1 MSKHWKPGGQTA
13 LVRPSRIRREPARVP
28 GSRIRRAPPPPPE
41 KKVEPPS
48 EEREIIG
55 GIAGVTLLAAAIAA
69 VTVGIS
75 AATILRSDPSAA
87 ARAARFGQCY
97 NAPGPNCVVDGDTIQ
112 FAGQQLQ
119 IAGISAPMI
128 NGARCDNE
136 RQSGIKAAVRLA
148 DLLNRGKVAT
158 AGEVRDSDGQTRTKV
173 EVDGLD
179 VGVAMVNAG
188 VARSS
193 ADGPGSWCG

>member
-13 LVRPSRIRREPARVP
+13 LVRPSRIRRDPVRVP
-28 GSRIRRAPPPPPE
+28 GSRIRREPPPVQ
-41 KKVEPPS
+41 KKVDPPS

-55 GIAGVTLLAAAIAA
+55 GIAGVVLLAAALAA

-75 AATILRSDPSAA
+75 AATILRGDPNAA

-97 NAPGPNCVVDGDTIQ
+97 NAPGPNCVLDGDTIE
-112 FAGQQLQ
+112 FGGKTLK
-119 IAGISAPMI
+119 IAGIQAPRI
-128 NGARCDNE
+128 DGAQCSNE
-136 RQSGIKAAVRLA
+136 RDRGIQAAVRLA

-158 AGEVRDSDGQTRTKV
+158 AGEVQGPDGQTATKV

-179 VGVAMVNAG
+179 VGLAMVSAG

-193 ADGPGSWCG
+193 GDGPGDWCSG